1 MLAAFAL
8 AALALAAPQ
17 THTPVREPAAPETR
31 GSSPAPDF
39 ELSDVAGEPFTLSR
53 AWAEGWVLIAVVRGM
68 W

>member
-8 AALALAAPQ
+8 AALVLASPQ
-17 THTPVREPAAPETR
+17 TPVREPAAPETH
-31 GSSPAPDF
+31 GVSPAPDF